1 MIIEKYPSD
10 EFSRLTMQK
19 NLKQI
24 RQILNWTSLDL
35 GKRIGVTKQTISNLE
50 TGNSNLTKLHY
61 IAIRTVVDFEIENI
75 ESTEPDRAERARLL
89 VQLLFDPDQ
98 FKDIKHYDV
107 DEQFDKIHEA
117 SRLIASS
124 ISISTALAV
133 VGALLGIAS
142 TKKWLK

>member
-1 MIIEKYPSD
+1 MIKEKYPSD

-75 ESTEPDRAERARLL
+75 ESTEPDRAKRARLL

-98 FKDIKHYDV
+98 FKDIKHYNV

-117 SRLIASS
+117 SQLIASS

-142 TKKWLK
+142 TRKWLK